1 MLIINRIS
9 LYFDQDLRCGHK
21 ELTAELNISHSTISK
36 YLKKGIS
43 RGIIYSQKS
52 EDDKRRSYLYPTT
65 GFLDKRKINFKRLME
80 IA

>member
-43 RGIIYSQKS
+43 RGIIYSKKA
-52 EDDKRRSYLYPTT
+52 EDDNRRSYFYPST
-65 GFLDKRKINFKRLME
+65 GYLDKRHINLKKLME
-80 IA
+80 IE